1 MLSFRSLNCGA
12 ATAALRSFSK
22 VGGRDVSSMSR
33 GPLLLNQTV
42 GRYVL
47 GKSSNSPQTLQQLRT
62 SIFSRGKV
70 VGDRGL
76 QASSV
81 AVGRSSSTTFSKIAF
96 YVKVV
101 RIPFLIVAIYG
112 LGYRQGITDTVRNPL
127 KLQQV
132 SYSMIII
139 CLFQNII
146 GMRLFPGCNLSNV
159 RAIPTQSL
167 VGYF

>member
-1 MLSFRSLNCGA
+1 
-12 ATAALRSFSK
+12 
-22 VGGRDVSSMSR
+22 MSR
-33 GPLLLNQTV
+33 GPLILQRSINGSIIERKSLLQT
-42 GRYVL
+42 
-47 GKSSNSPQTLQQLRT
+47 PIRT

-70 VGDRGL
+70 IGDQGL

-81 AVGRSSSTTFSKIAF
+81 SVGRTSSVTWSRIAF

-132 SYSMIII
+132 S
-139 CLFQNII
+139 L
-146 GMRLFPGCNLSNV
+146 MRRRKITDVSPVFGLS
-159 RAIPTQSL
+159 SCM
-167 VGYF
+167 